1 MIPTINYIMSNLNE
15 KTFDLLETS
24 GLNWTVTKEE
34 LLTND
39 GKSTESFG
47 IFRSDNDQWL
57 GTVGNR
63 YTPMQN
69 FELAE
74 TIIQASDG
82 LNLPTKNGGV
92 FGGGKKV
99 FIQVE
104 LPTEQIGVGGVKRWI
119 TALNSND
126 GSTSI
131 GFGSTS
137 QVIKCSNTFHMAH
150 KGLDKF
156 RHTASAS
163 ARVQMAMQDLR
174 KAMQLDNSLMDN
186 FKRMADIELKDEMI
200 ESVIRKMFNVD
211 PMIKQDAVSTRKRNQ
226 VETFAQ
232 SLTTEIHLEGKT
244 LWGLFN
250 GVTRFTN
257 HDSKTFK
264 SIEDKN
270 EYLMSGGGFKTSN
283 VAFNDIMKWVEK
295 HTIQYV

>member
-1 MIPTINYIMSNLNE
+1 MSNLNE
-15 KTFDLLETS
+15 KTFDLLEAN

-63 YTPMQN
+63 YTSMQN

-74 TIIQASDG
+74 TIIQASEG
-82 LNLPTKNGGV
+82 LNLVTTRGGL
-92 FGGGKKV
+92 FNGGKKV
-99 FIQVE
+99 FMQVE
-104 LPTEQIGVGGVKRWI
+104 LPTEYIGVGGVRRWL
-119 TALNSND
+119 TALTSHD
-126 GSTSI
+126 GSTSTAI
-131 GFGSTS
+131 GSASTT
-137 QVIKCSNTFHMAH
+137 IKCQNDFFMVH

-163 ARVQMAMQDLR
+163 ARVQMVMQDLR
-174 KAMQLDNSLMDN
+174 KAMKLDNSLMDN

-200 ESVIRKMFNVD
+200 ESVIRKMFKVD
-211 PMIKQDAVSTRKRNQ
+211 PMINQDAVSTRKRNQ

-250 GVTRFTN
+250 GVTRYTN

-270 EYLMSGGGFKTSN
+270 EYLMHGNGLKTSN
-283 VAFNDIMKWVEK
+283 IAFNDIMRWVEK

>member
-1 MIPTINYIMSNLNE
+1 MSNLNE
-15 KTFDLLETS
+15 KTFDLLEAN

-34 LLTND
+34 LLTRD
-39 GKSTESFG
+39 EKPTESFG

-82 LNLPTKNGGV
+82 LNLLTKRGGV

-104 LPTEQIGVGGVKRWI
+104 LPTEHIGMGGVKRWL

-126 GSTSI
+126 GSSAI

-137 QVIKCSNTFHMAH
+137 QVIKCSNMFHMAH

-156 RHTASAS
+156 RHTESAS

-200 ESVIRKMFNVD
+200 ESVIRKMFKVD
-211 PMIKQDAVSTRKRNQ
+211 PMINQDAVSTRKRNQ

-250 GVTRFTN
+250 GVTRYTN

-264 SIEDKN
+264 STEDKN

-283 VAFNDIMKWVEK
+283 VAFNDIMRWVEK
-295 HTIQYV
+295 NTVQYV

>member
-1 MIPTINYIMSNLNE
+1 MSNLNE
-15 KTFDLLETS
+15 KTFDLLEAS

-34 LLTND
+34 LLTRD
-39 GKSTESFG
+39 EKPTESFG
-47 IFRSDNDQWL
+47 VFRSDNDQWL

-74 TIIQASDG
+74 TIIQASEG
-82 LNLPTKNGGV
+82 LNLVTTRGGV
-92 FGGGKKV
+92 FSGGKKV
-99 FIQVE
+99 FMQVE
-104 LPTEQIGVGGVKRWI
+104 LPKVNIGMGNVERWL
-119 TALNSND
+119 TALTSHD
-126 GSTSI
+126 GSTST
-131 GFGSTS
+131 GFGSTHS
-137 QVIKCSNTFHMAH
+137 VVKCSNIFHRVH

-156 RHTASAS
+156 RHTESAS